1 MFISRHL
8 RAKYS
13 NFKVGSAN
21 DLYRLNIG
29 PLISRNLTDSLFYHN
44 GQFFSTVD
52 RDNDVDDDANCADK
66 SKV

>member
-1 MFISRHL
+1 M
-8 RAKYS
+8 
-13 NFKVGSAN
+13 GSAN

-29 PLISRNLTDSLFYHN
+29 PLISGNLTDSLFYHN